1 MPTIAGNSVR
11 IGPRSREQ
19 FMRLALEWKQG
30 DHCLVTGGTGSGK
43 TLLARQLDEIRI
55 KRGSSVIVFVCK
67 LKPDDT
73 IQKYYSKRDG
83 WTRWTTWKK
92 HPNMTETKIL
102 FWPKVEHMGA
112 KDATELMKREFTIAL
127 DEISKQGKWTVHLDE
142 GLFITSPAYLNLGP
156 MVGMMYA
163 LMRSSKGTLIT
174 LAQRP
179 AHMPVSIYA
188 NLSHAFVG
196 RASEL
201 PDLKRLADMDS
212 MTNSKVLQRM
222 INQNGKHD
230 FIWIPVGSDS
240 PPERIN
246 LLR

>member
-1 MPTIAGNSVR
+1 MAQGTSSLVK
-11 IGPRSREQ
+11 IGPRTREQ
-19 FMRLALEWKQG
+19 FMRLSMEWKQG

-43 TLLARQLDEIRI
+43 TALARQLDEIRI
-55 KRGSSVIVFVCK
+55 RRGSSVIVFICK
-67 LKPDDT
+67 LKPDKT
-73 IQKYYSKRDG
+73 IEDYYNKRDG
-83 WTRWTTWKK
+83 WVRWTTWKK
-92 HPNMTETKIL
+92 RPNMTETKIL
-102 FWPKVEHMGA
+102 FWPKVEGLSPP
-112 KDATELMKREFTIAL
+112 DATALMKREFTHAL
-127 DEISKQGKWTVHLDE
+127 DEIGKQGLWTVHLDE
-142 GLFITSPAYLNLGP
+142 GLFITSPSYLNLGP
-156 MVGMMYA
+156 TVGMMYA

-212 MTNSKVLQRM
+212 VTNSKVLQRM

-230 FIWIPVGSDS
+230 FIWIPIGSDS
-240 PPERIN
+240 APERIN
-246 LLR
+246 LMR